1 MPTLITIYIHFYL
14 GYIFKRH
21 YFNIKLKYFYIN
33 NVYIADIQSF
43 YINGL
48 LLIFLLF
55 YSE

>member
-21 YFNIKLKYFYIN
+21 YFNIKLKYVYIN
-33 NVYIADIQSF
+33 NVYIADIQNI
-43 YINGL
+43 YIIDL